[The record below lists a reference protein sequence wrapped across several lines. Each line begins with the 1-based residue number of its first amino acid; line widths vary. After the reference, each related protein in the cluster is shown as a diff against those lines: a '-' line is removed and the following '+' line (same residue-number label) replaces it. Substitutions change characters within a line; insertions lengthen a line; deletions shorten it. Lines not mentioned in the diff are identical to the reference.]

1 LKYSAQVSITWKL
14 IKAFVKGGIVVTT
27 GISTANFISF
37 GVHLLADLFAIVF
50 VAFIIYFRRHS
61 RRDLLM
67 AYTTINIGVFLV
79 MTVMS
84 LSEAG
89 IGVGFG
95 LFAILSII
103 RIRSEEFSNTELAYA
118 FIALTI
124 ALVNALGVENAA
136 PTVLEIGFVVMLN
149 TVAVLVVYVMDHPR
163 LLQRVGRQQITL
175 DKIHPNDQSLRADL
189 EQRLNVRVLDYAIAH
204 VDYVREITVLNVRY
218 ATQ

>member
-1 LKYSAQVSITWKL
+1 M
-14 IKAFVKGGIVVTT
+14 TT
-27 GISTANFISF
+27 GISAANFISF
-37 GVHLLADLFAIVF
+37 GVHLLADIVAIMF

-67 AYTTINIGVFLV
+67 AYTTINVGVFLV

-84 LSEAG
+84 LSETG
-89 IGVGFG
+89 LGVGFG

-118 FIALTI
+118 FVALVI
-124 ALVNALGVENAA
+124 ALVNAFGVGSVA
-136 PTVLEIGFVVMLN
+136 PTMFESSFILMLN
-149 TVAVLVVYVMDHPR
+149 AVAVLVVYVMDHPR

-218 ATQ
+218 ASQ